1 MWFSILV
8 YLLVRVLIRFQVEVA
23 WFPPLEQ
30 QGVGILG
37 QFLSFFLVFY
47 AGQAY
52 SRFVA
57 QYSTCSSCK
66 NRIRES
72 ALDLAHGHMRFR

>member
-1 MWFSILV
+1 MWFSIIV
-8 YLLVRVLIRFQVEVA
+8 YWCTRIAIRFQIDEDK
-23 WFPPLEQ
+23 FPPLEQ

-52 SRFVA
+52 SRFQA
-57 QYSTCSSCK
+57 QYGTSSACKARICKYSTAVARVRSG
-66 NRIRES
+66 I
-72 ALDLAHGHMRFR
+72 